1 MLQAVRKIYQVD
13 GTEGDIAATVD
24 MLRKELPHAKIIDL
38 LFHDFGGLTPEQVV
52 DEAMR
57 REAEYA
63 REAGLK

>member
-1 MLQAVRKIYQVD
+1 
-13 GTEGDIAATVD
+13 
-24 MLRKELPHAKIIDL
+24 MLRKELPLAKIIDL
-38 LFHDFGGLTPEQVV
+38 LFHDFGRLTPEQVV